1 MKKRV
6 GVMAASWSAWM
17 GMGMVLG
24 ALLIGLMLAFDR
36 YGGTVAAYVE
46 SGADAVVGD
55 ADGLGDSAYG
65 ANGQRGIWVMG
76 SAFIPIEPDIATLN
90 IGVYVR
96 GDTVADANAKAAAAM
111 EAALSAFVANNVDD
125 KDVQTRRFSIYPRY
139 ERRELIEEGVRASAQ
154 VLTGYQVTN
163 DVKVKIRDID
173 SVGFVID
180 DVVAMAGDSVRING
194 VTFGVDD
201 PDALRPELRR
211 MAVEDAIA
219 KAEALARLSGVEVG
233 RLIYLSEGGAWSVG
247 GYGRTYSA
255 LAFEAESA
263 AAPIRP
269 GEQEV
274 GFSVSAGFEI
284 R

>member
-1 MKKRV
+1 MKKRM
-6 GVMAASWSAWM
+6 GIMATSLSAWM

-55 ADGLGDSAYG
+55 ADALGDPAYG
-65 ANGQRGIWVMG
+65 ANGQRGIWVTG
-76 SAFIPIEPDIATLN
+76 SASIPIEPDIATLN
-90 IGVYVR
+90 VGVYVR

-111 EAALSAFVANNVDD
+111 EAALSALAANNVDD

-139 ERRELIEEGVRASAQ
+139 ERRELVEEGVRAGAQ

-173 SVGFVID
+173 SVGVVID
-180 DVVAMAGDSVRING
+180 DVVAVAGDSVRING
-194 VTFGVDD
+194 VTFGVDK
-201 PDALRPELRR
+201 PELLRPDLRR

-219 KAEALARLSGVEVG
+219 KAETLAELSGVELG
-233 RLIYLSEGGAWSVG
+233 RLIYLSEGGAWSIG
-247 GYGRTYSA
+247 GYGRAYAAS
-255 LAFEAESA
+255 AFEAESA

-269 GEQEV
+269 GEQDM
-274 GFSVSAGFEI
+274 GFSVSAGFGI